1 MADKANATKDSA
13 SGKQKV
19 KIAEPK
25 KGAKDEDEDESS
37 DEDED
42 MDDDEDSETGEV
54 NVFYLLYTINC
65 ILSYYWLTTS
75 SIFRTL

>member
-1 MADKANATKDSA
+1 MAEKANAAKDSA

-19 KIAEPK
+19 KIAELK

-37 DEDED
+37 DEDEE

-54 NVFYLLYTINC
+54 
-65 ILSYYWLTTS
+65 
-75 SIFRTL
+75 